1 MAGFHKYKSKKEN
14 IEPFASSER
23 PIPRCCSVATMAE
36 AADGLID
43 SLMATARMLVSLTA
57 RSLAQLDANVTLPQ
71 YRALVILAG
80 SGPRRL
86 VDLAAELSVQPSTA
100 TRMCD
105 RLARKGFVTREE
117 RADDRRVAWVVLK
130 PAGRELVGAMMQ
142 RRRADIEEL
151 VGSVTLPDPA
161 GLAAALRA
169 LTTAAGELPES
180 DWQANWRVQPAA
192 R

>member
-1 MAGFHKYKSKKEN
+1 
-14 IEPFASSER
+14 
-23 PIPRCCSVATMAE
+23 MAE
-36 AADGLID
+36 AADGLVD

-80 SGPRRL
+80 SGPRRI

-105 RLARKGFVTREE
+105 RMVRKGFVTREE
-117 RADDRRVAWVVLK
+117 RPDDRRVAWVVLK
-130 PAGRELVGAMMQ
+130 PAGRDLVGAMMQ
-142 RRRADIEEL
+142 RRRADIEAL
-151 VGSVTLPDPA
+151 VGAVALPDPG
-161 GLAAALRA
+161 GLAVALGA
-169 LTTAAGELPES
+169 LALAAGELPEPE
-180 DWQANWRVQPAA
+180 WQAHWRVQPAA

>member
-14 IEPFASSER
+14 IEPFASSEW
-23 PIPRCCSVATMAE
+23 PTPRCCSVAAMAE
-36 AADGLID
+36 AADGLVD
-43 SLMATARMLVSLTA
+43 SLMAAARMLVSLTA

-71 YRALVILAG
+71 YRVLVILAG
-80 SGPRRL
+80 SGPRRV

-117 RADDRRVAWVVLK
+117 RPDDRRVAWVVLT
-130 PAGRELVGAMMQ
+130 PAGLELVGAMMQ
-142 RRRADIEEL
+142 RRRADLEEL
-151 VGSVTLPDPA
+151 VGSVPLPDPA
-161 GLAAALRA
+161 GLAAALGA
-169 LTTAAGELPES
+169 LATAAGELPEPE
-180 DWQANWRVQPAA
+180 WQAHWRVQPAA

>member
-1 MAGFHKYKSKKEN
+1 
-14 IEPFASSER
+14 
-23 PIPRCCSVATMAE
+23 MAE

-80 SGPRRL
+80 SGPRRI

-105 RLARKGFVTREE
+105 RLARKGFVIREE

-142 RRRADIEEL
+142 RRRAYIEEL
-151 VGSVTLPDPA
+151 VGSVTLTDPT

-169 LTTAAGELPES
+169 LATAAGELPEPE
-180 DWQANWRVQPAA
+180 WQANWRVQPAA